1 MTPLPNPAST
11 HGPKSGA
18 LAVALAAAL
27 LVLCG
32 CVVRPDV
39 SIRVT
44 TADNQVIDLP
54 LTTAPGPVGDG
65 VVTVQ
70 SLQVAPWDTDKER
83 GKAKTLAF
91 TFVVQFKPGSVPS
104 RISIEDVTEAPILP
118 IYEEKDPKL
127 VKNNMWGAVSSPIN
141 PHDEHINWL
150 LTLDNSVRVYRFTV
164 KLTDGSTHVVYKS
177 VFLSAQMKNFIRST
191 IEGI

>member
-1 MTPLPNPAST
+1 MIL
-11 HGPKSGA
+11 GPRGCF
-18 LAVALAAAL
+18 LAGALAAAL
-27 LVLCG
+27 LGVAG

-39 SIRVT
+39 SVRVT
-44 TADNQVIDLP
+44 TADNKVVDLP

-70 SLQVAPWDTDKER
+70 SLQVSPWDVDKEK

-91 TFVVQFKPGSVPS
+91 TFVVQFQAGSVPA

-118 IYEEKDPKL
+118 IFEDKDPKL
-127 VKNNMWGAVSSPIN
+127 VKNNMWGAVSSPVN
-141 PHDEHINWL
+141 PHDEHVNWL
-150 LTLDNSVRVYRFTV
+150 LTLDNTVRVYRFTV
-164 KLTDGSTHVVYKS
+164 TLKDGSTHVVYKPIY
-177 VFLSAQMKNFIRST
+177 LSAQMKNFIRST

>member
-1 MTPLPNPAST
+1 MTPMPKPAVIC
-11 HGPKSGA
+11 GPRTGV
-18 LAVALAAAL
+18 LAGALAAAL
-27 LVLCG
+27 LGLAG

-44 TADNQVIDLP
+44 TADNKVVDLA
-54 LTTAPGPVGDG
+54 LTTAPVPVTDG

-70 SLQVAPWDTDKER
+70 SLQVLPWEVDKAV

-91 TFVVQFKPGSVPS
+91 TFVVQFQAGSVPA

-118 IYEEKDPKL
+118 IYEDKDPKVL
-127 VKNNMWGAVSSPIN
+127 KGNLWGAASSPVN
-141 PHDEHINWL
+141 AHDEHINWL

-164 KLTDGSTHVVYKS
+164 KLKDGSTHVVYKPIY
-177 VFLSAQMKNFIRST
+177 LSAQMKNYIRSM
-191 IEGI
+191 IEGL

>member
-1 MTPLPNPAST
+1 MPPVPNPVMT
-11 HGPKSGA
+11 QGPRSGA
-18 LAVALAAAL
+18 LAFALATAL

-65 VVTVQ
+65 VVTVH
-70 SLQVAPWDTDKER
+70 SLQVAPWDMDKDR

-118 IYEEKDPKL
+118 IYEDKAPKL
-127 VKNNMWGAVSSPIN
+127 EKNNMWGAVSSPIS

-164 KLTDGSTHVVYKS
+164 KLADGSTHVVYKS

-191 IEGI
+191 IEGL